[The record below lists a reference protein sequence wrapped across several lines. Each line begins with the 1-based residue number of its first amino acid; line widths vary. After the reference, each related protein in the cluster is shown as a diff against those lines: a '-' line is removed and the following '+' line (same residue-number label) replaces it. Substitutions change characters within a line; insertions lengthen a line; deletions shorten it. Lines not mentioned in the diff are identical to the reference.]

1 MASRSLTEVFILMRN
16 NAMQSRHIYSEQVS
30 VLHSSEVLTV
40 EILHIVVLRVSS
52 RIVLWGDTITISELK
67 EFVSSA

>member
-30 VLHSSEVLTV
+30 IKHVFPRYFIYIYIYIYSV
-40 EILHIVVLRVSS
+40 
-52 RIVLWGDTITISELK
+52 ISLC
-67 EFVSSA
+67 FQYRR

>member
-30 VLHSSEVLTV
+30 IPHVFPDAIAWESH
-40 EILHIVVLRVSS
+40 
-52 RIVLWGDTITISELK
+52 ELNICL
-67 EFVSSA
+67 

>member
-30 VLHSSEVLTV
+30 VLREVLMV
-40 EILHIVVLRVSS
+40 EILHTSRKGFVTYSVV
-52 RIVLWGDTITISELK
+52 G
-67 EFVSSA
+67 

>member
-30 VLHSSEVLTV
+30 VLRKFRGSYGGN
-40 EILHIVVLRVSS
+40 SS
-52 RIVLWGDTITISELK
+52 RCSLK
-67 EFVSSA
+67 GFVTYSVVG

>member
-30 VLHSSEVLTV
+30 VLQSSEVLTV

-52 RIVLWGDTITISELK
+52 RIVLSGDTITIAGLK
-67 EFVSSA
+67 EFVSSS